1 VGSNRHLSRII
12 ALQALYEY
20 EMRGLVKDP
29 TLDLD
34 KVIVKSIK
42 PYEVAVKEVTFL
54 RQLVEGVVEHTA
66 ELDEVLQPLAPEWP
80 LMSISPIDRNILRL
94 ATYELLYRG
103 DDVPSSVA
111 INEAVELAKMFGS
124 ESSSRFVNGVLGTLY
139 RTRLQPDQTKEKS
152 SNAKKSTEKP
162 D

>member
-1 VGSNRHLSRII
+1 MREI
-12 ALQALYEY
+12 A
-20 EMRGLVKDP
+20 KDP
-29 TLDLD
+29 ALDLD
-34 KVIVKSIK
+34 KVIIKSIK

-54 RQLVEGVVEHTA
+54 RQLVEGVAEHTK
-66 ELDEVLQPLAPEWP
+66 ELDEILQPLAPEWP

-103 DDVPSSVA
+103 DDVPPSVA

-139 RTRLQPDQTKEKS
+139 RTRIAEDATPQGPKKAPTPKKET
-152 SNAKKSTEKP
+152 STDAEDPNEKV